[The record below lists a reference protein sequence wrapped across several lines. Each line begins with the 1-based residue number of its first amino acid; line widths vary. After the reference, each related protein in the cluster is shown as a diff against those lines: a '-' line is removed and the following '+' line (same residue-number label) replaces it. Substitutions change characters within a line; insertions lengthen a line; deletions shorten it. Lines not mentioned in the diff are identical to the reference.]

1 MLSCAILF
9 TMKTKIGTGVALLLI
24 FTLLETEPG
33 TQIQEITTNLILTLF
48 IPKTTRPTT
57 APRTIIKNLTPITT
71 TMTTK
76 TAMAKTERPMTTVT
90 LVKTGK
96 TTTTVTLVKTERTT
110 TTATLVRMEK
120 LTIATTLL
128 TTKIPMTTKIQM
140 RTKFQMNCPHPKVL
154 PQEMEMATSLT
165 STCGWSLPVWA

>member
-90 LVKTGK
+90 LVKT
-96 TTTTVTLVKTERTT
+96 ERTT